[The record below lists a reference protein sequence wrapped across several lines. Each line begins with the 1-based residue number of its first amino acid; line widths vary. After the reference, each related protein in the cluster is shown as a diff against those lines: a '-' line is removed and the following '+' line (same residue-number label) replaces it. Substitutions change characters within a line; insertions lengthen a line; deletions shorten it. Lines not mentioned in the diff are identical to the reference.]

1 MPGTRRNK
9 FIEIDGQ
16 LVTRKSRPWEASGE
30 LFEQMADATLKVNRR
45 FLQIVTAEMVT
56 ILNQN
61 GGRYRLRGSRGNR
74 VPLEGKADVKAF
86 QTRDAGLKVVGKV
99 KGIPEGFWNIVEYG
113 RGGRYLVY
121 SRYGKGGKQR
131 VSKKG
136 KTMQNYLTTKQVQ
149 RRFNQQGTL
158 ADLKPILTPY
168 GPRQYAMPGPH
179 GPIGN
184 PWRRSM
190 DASAALLETELTTQ
204 QTQALIKTWKGGR

>member
-1 MPGTRRNK
+1 MPGRRRGK
-9 FIEIDGQ
+9 YIEIDGQ
-16 LVTRKSRPWEASGE
+16 LVTRRSRPWEASGE
-30 LFEQMADATLKVNRR
+30 LFEQMADETLRVNRR

-56 ILNQN
+56 ILNRN

-86 QTRDAGLKVVGKV
+86 TTRNDGLVMVGMV
-99 KGIPEGFWNIVEYG
+99 RGIPEGFWNIVEYG
-113 RGGRYLVY
+113 RGRRYLVY

-131 VSKKG
+131 TSKKG

-158 ADLKPILTPY
+158 ADLKPIRTPY

-190 DASAALLETELTTQ
+190 DESAQLLETELTTQ
-204 QTQALIKTWKGGR
+204 QTMALVKTWKGGK